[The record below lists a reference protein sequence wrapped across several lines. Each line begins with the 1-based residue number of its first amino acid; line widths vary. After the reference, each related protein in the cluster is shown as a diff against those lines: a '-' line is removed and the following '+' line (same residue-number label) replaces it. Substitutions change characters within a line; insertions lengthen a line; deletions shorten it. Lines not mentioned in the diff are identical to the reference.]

1 MSSSTLRGCI
11 LAAADALE
19 GAREELCRLDAVAG
33 DGDHG
38 VTMAL
43 AARAVRQ
50 KLDEAPDLEG
60 ADLLAR
66 VALGMGSVGGA
77 IGPIY
82 ASALL
87 RVAATVRALGPI
99 SDEPTVTQLAA
110 IGRAALDGITTIG
123 RAAPGDKTVVDAIAP
138 AVRAVSEAETAD
150 LGVTDALEAA
160 VSAARAG
167 ADSTADMIASVGRA
181 SRLGER
187 GRGSPDPGASS
198 FVVIVDAALKA
209 YRGRIDDR
217 TSGS

>member
-1 MSSSTLRGCI
+1 MSGSALRACI
-11 LAAADALE
+11 LAATDALE
-19 GAREELCRLDAVAG
+19 AARAELCRLDAVAG

-50 KLDEAPDLEG
+50 KLDESPDAEG
-60 ADLLAR
+60 ADLLTR

-82 ASALL
+82 ATALL
-87 RVAATVRALGPI
+87 RVAAALRAEGPVGV
-99 SDEPTVTQLAA
+99 EPSVAQLAA
-110 IGRAALDGITTIG
+110 LGRAGLEGITTIG

-138 AVRAVSEAETAD
+138 AVRALSAAETA
-150 LGVTDALEAA
+150 GVGLSDALEAA
-160 VSAARAG
+160 ASAARAG
-167 ADSTADMIASVGRA
+167 ADSTAGMIATVGRA

-198 FVVIVDAALKA
+198 FVVIVDAALRA
-209 YRGRIDDR
+209 YRGRTDERIAE
-217 TSGS
+217 G